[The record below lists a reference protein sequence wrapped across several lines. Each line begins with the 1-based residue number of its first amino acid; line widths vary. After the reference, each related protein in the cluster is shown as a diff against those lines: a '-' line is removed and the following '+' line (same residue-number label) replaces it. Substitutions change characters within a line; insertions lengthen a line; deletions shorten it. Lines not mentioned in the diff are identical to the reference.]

1 MVLSSP
7 FFTLPVS
14 EDRAQCEPA
23 ELLKQEL
30 GYTQGCTAIVKRGRK
45 NREWGVGAQTKYQ
58 LQWPELLALFQA
70 LHMSA
75 SSEWF

>member
-7 FFTLPVS
+7 FFTLPVN
-14 EDRAQCEPA
+14 EDRAQCKPA

-45 NREWGVGAQTKYQ
+45 NRGER
-58 LQWPELLALFQA
+58 ELKLSINF
-70 LHMSA
+70 SDP
-75 SSEWF
+75 SF

>member
-14 EDRAQCEPA
+14 EDRAQCKPA

-45 NREWGVGAQTKYQ
+45 NRGEGTQTKYQ
-58 LQWPELLALFQA
+58 LQWPKLLALFRA
-70 LHMSA
+70 LYMSA